1 MLPRRYFRTDLIN
14 WNPAIEAVDEYI
26 YVQQGSASVQY
37 KSEYKRTAR
46 FQVLPR
52 EALSGTFQFILWML
66 WFYPRLVKSEFEVQN
81 EKVGSI
87 ERQLSGGQ
95 KAEVSLA
102 FILAVTPSPSISLTR
117 CTPPWIPSVERPPP
131 TWSESRK
138 GRPSNLIIYF

>member
-66 WFYPRLVKSEFEVQN
+66 WFYPRLVKSEFEAQN
-81 EKVGSI
+81 EKVGSRETAI
-87 ERQLSGGQ
+87 RRTEGRGLPRLHPRHPALWPRPLLFLWRGVRRPGSRVSSGHRQHDRRAGRGGLQ
-95 KAEVSLA
+95 
-102 FILAVTPSPSISLTR
+102 I
-117 CTPPWIPSVERPPP
+117 
-131 TWSESRK
+131 
-138 GRPSNLIIYF
+138 